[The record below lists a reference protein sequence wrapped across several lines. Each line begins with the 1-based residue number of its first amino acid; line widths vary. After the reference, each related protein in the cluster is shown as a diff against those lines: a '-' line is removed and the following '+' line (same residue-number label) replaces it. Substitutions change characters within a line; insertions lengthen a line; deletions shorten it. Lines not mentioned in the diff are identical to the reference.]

1 MPHTTVPQWVTI
13 ALVVVKTLMAV
24 AGGLVTYFALKAYR
38 RTRARPLGLLAGGF
52 GLVTAGAVL
61 GGVAYELLGVS
72 LALGVVVEGLFV
84 LAGFVLIAYS
94 LKA

>member
-1 MPHTTVPQWVTI
+1 VTV
-13 ALVVVKTLMAV
+13 ALIVVKTLVAV
-24 AGGLVTYFALKAYR
+24 MGGLVTYFAVKAYR
-38 RTRARPLGLLAGGF
+38 RTRARPLGLLAAGF
-52 GLVTAGAVL
+52 GFVTVGAVL

-84 LAGFVLIAYS
+84 LAGFGLIAYS